1 MIEAVIFVALLPNL
15 LLKVQPL
22 AFPDVTCAIFILHVS
37 FLRTLIWLQG
47 EGSNTELVKG
57 TSSGSLPTTVAR
69 SPDLTGNEKSIVYNP
84 RNMKYYFI
92 RDSVLKEFDPK
103 TRAVKTLTEDPVYAI
118 RVAPK
123 GKLLYAT
130 DSKVVLYDPTTMRT
144 KTVMRVTEPVDSLEL
159 TFETKGTKPTDKTT
173 DTDSEADKEDDGA
186 EETSPVYVYYTA
198 GDQVVKVNQNDPTD
212 KEIIE
217 VAGASNYV
225 VDPKNKVLFYV
236 MFGQNIIREQPI
248 GGDKTFIVRGA
259 GKISSLKLDQEDR
272 VLYFTDSLNGEIK
285 SYDLDTKRET
295 LIYAGLSNPE
305 KINIDPSTG

>member
-1 MIEAVIFVALLPNL
+1 
-15 LLKVQPL
+15 
-22 AFPDVTCAIFILHVS
+22 
-37 FLRTLIWLQG
+37 
-47 EGSNTELVKG
+47 
-57 TSSGSLPTTVAR
+57 
-69 SPDLTGNEKSIVYNP
+69 
-84 RNMKYYFI
+84 MKYYFI

-130 DSKVVLYDPTTMRT
+130 NSKVVLYDPTTMRT

-173 DTDSEADKEDDGA
+173 DTDSEPDKEDDGA